1 MLPAVSRCCLRFAI
15 CGCASQQRRF
25 PGLMGNPSGD
35 LMQEARFVRED
46 HVGSVSVIKTIAHSG
61 YDELLRDPKLP
72 ITTGCWV
79 LALRILPL
87 SR

>member
-1 MLPAVSRCCLRFAI
+1 MLPALCHLWLRWSATPV
-15 CGCASQQRRF
+15 
-25 PGLMGNPSGD
+25 PGAMGNPSGD

-72 ITTGCWV
+72 INTGCWV

>member
-1 MLPAVSRCCLRFAI
+1 MLPALCHLWLRWSATP
-15 CGCASQQRRF
+15 A
-25 PGLMGNPSGD
+25 PEAMGNP
-35 LMQEARFVRED
+35 
-46 HVGSVSVIKTIAHSG
+46 

-72 ITTGCWV
+72 INTGCWV

>member
-1 MLPAVSRCCLRFAI
+1 MLPALCHLWLRWSATPNL
-15 CGCASQQRRF
+15 GA
-25 PGLMGNPSGD
+25 MGNPSGD
-35 LMQEARFVRED
+35 LIQEARFVRED
-46 HVGSVSVIKTIAHSG
+46 HEGSASVIKTIAHSG

-72 ITTGCWV
+72 INTGCWV